1 METKKYELM
10 FILRP
15 DRTEEETNLSIKKVE
30 DLLAT
35 LKVEDLVKDVW
46 GHRDLAYPI
55 LKYTQGFY
63 ILMNF
68 TMNSAHV
75 NKIEEALN
83 IREDVIRY
91 MVIRDEK
98 DRYLEKFRKKEEI
111 KAKKRSTRPKEE
123 DFDKQQDETPHIR
136 KDFRKEPYYKPR
148 KEIHDPNLNREGE
161 VTSTMLKKRSSYR
174 TEEVEEEKGE

>member
-1 METKKYELM
+1 MEIKKYELM

-15 DRTEEETNLSIKKVE
+15 DRTEEETNLSMKKVD

-35 LKVEDLVKDVW
+35 LKAEDVQKDIW
-46 GHRDLAYPI
+46 GKRDLAYPI

-63 ILMNF
+63 VLINF
-68 TMNSAHV
+68 SMDSNSV
-75 NKIEEALN
+75 TKIEESLN

-98 DRYLEKFRKKEEI
+98 DRYLEKARKKEEI
-111 KAKKRSTRPKEE
+111 RAKKRSVRPKEE
-123 DFDKQQDETPHIR
+123 EFDKQQDENSYVR

-148 KEIHDPNLNREGE
+148 REIHDPNLNREGDLPP
-161 VTSTMLKKRSSYR
+161 TMLKKRYVNKI
-174 TEEVEEEKGE
+174 EETEEEKGE